1 MILALDATAEQCSA
15 ALLIKGQI
23 ISRSQHA
30 PRDHTQMLL
39 SFVDTLLKEA
49 QITLEQL
56 DAIAFGAGPGSF
68 TGIRIAAAMVQG
80 LAFGASKPVIPI
92 SSLRAVAYETYERVG
107 AKSVMAALDARKS
120 EVYWGL
126 YEWDKKAG
134 MLLQGEET
142 VVSPSDAHLPKGLSH
157 WVGAGSGFHAYKEL
171 LKEHTQDRE
180 AAVYGDILP
189 EAQAIAKLAAFDL
202 ARGLTV
208 PAEQAL
214 PTYVRNNII

>member
-1 MILALDATAEQCSA
+1 MILALDATSEQCSA
-15 ALLIKGQI
+15 AILIDGQI

-39 SFVDTLLKEA
+39 SFIDGLLKEA
-49 QITLEQL
+49 QTTLQQL

-92 SSLRAVAYETYERVG
+92 SSLRAVAYECYERAG

-126 YEWDKKAG
+126 YMWDEKAG
-134 MLLQGEET
+134 MLLQGDET
-142 VVSPSDAHLPKGLSH
+142 VVAPGNAHLPKGLSH
-157 WVGAGSGFHAYKEL
+157 WVGAGIGFHAYADA
-171 LKEHTQDRE
+171 LKEHTQGRE
-180 AAVYGDILP
+180 AGVYPDILP
-189 EAQAIAKLAAFDL
+189 EAQAIAKLAAFDF
-202 ARGLTV
+202 ARGLAV
-208 PAEQAL
+208 SAEQAI
-214 PTYVRNNII
+214 PVYVRNNIL

>member
-1 MILALDATAEQCSA
+1 MILAIDATAEQCSA

-39 SFVDTLLKEA
+39 SFVDSLLKEA
-49 QITLEQL
+49 QTTLQQL

-92 SSLRAVAYETYERVG
+92 SSLRAIAFETYERTG
-107 AKSVMAALDARKS
+107 AKSVMAALDARKN

-126 YEWDKKAG
+126 YKWDEKAG
-134 MLLQGEET
+134 MLLQGEES
-142 VVSPSDAHLPKGLSH
+142 VVAPQNAHLPKGLSH
-157 WVGAGSGFHAYKEL
+157 WVGAGSGFHAYGSI

-180 AAVYGDILP
+180 ASVHPELFP

-208 PAEQAL
+208 SAEEAI
-214 PTYVRNNII
+214 PTYIRNNIL